1 MNEFNQAMMMLV
13 FNKKQITIL
22 ALPFALVLIF
32 FSFVQ
37 AQKSDDK
44 RGLGLETVKMLPGS
58 AKRFALIIGVDN
70 YSDTQITTLGGASND
85 AKALADALVKYAG
98 FQEENVI
105 LLTSTE
111 SAERQPTRGNI
122 LRRLSNLASV
132 IPKDGMLLFS
142 FAGHGMERNGQAFL
156 LSSDAQVNDDVDLLE
171 STTINVQQVKERI
184 KKIGVGQVLIL
195 LDACRNDPAGRS
207 DSNNPLTENYTR
219 AFGFDVANREIQAF
233 ATIYATAVGQRA
245 YEYKERKQGYF
256 TWALVEGLKGE
267 AANAKGK
274 ITLASLISYLQESV
288 PKKVLLDL
296 GQGKIQRPYAEIG
309 GYKAD
314 DLVIAV
320 TSKVKIS
327 TPSIDSATIEL
338 SYWESIKDSQNA
350 EDFNSY
356 LKEYPK
362 GRFTSLAKNRL
373 QALTKKQNVTT
384 QSPEEM
390 ASITNTDDLGI
401 AGTWTGTRG
410 LESSLAFLIISGS
423 KGNTFTGV
431 LKLKG
436 FHIAVQGQID
446 PKTRQMTM
454 SEMKVIQASNELTWA
469 LSAYTGT
476 ISRDKKEMSGIM
488 SEGSGNVVWSF
499 TKVD

>member
-1 MNEFNQAMMMLV
+1 MNENKQESIKLV

-22 ALPFALVLIF
+22 VLPFALMFIC
-32 FSFVQ
+32 FSFAQ
-37 AQKSDDK
+37 AQRSDDK
-44 RGLGLETVKMLPGS
+44 RGLGLETVKTLPSS
-58 AKRFALIIGVDN
+58 AKRFALIIGVDT

-105 LLTSTE
+105 LLTSTQVE
-111 SAERQPTRGNI
+111 ERRPTRGNI
-122 LRRLSNLASV
+122 LRRLSNLASI

-156 LSSDAQVNDDVDLLE
+156 LSSDAQVNDDIDLLE

-207 DSNNPLTENYTR
+207 DTNNPLTENYTR
-219 AFGFDVANREIQAF
+219 AFGFDVANREVQAF

-267 AANAKGK
+267 AANANGE
-274 ITLASLISYLQESV
+274 ITLAGLISYLQERV

-296 GQGKIQRPYAEIG
+296 GQGKVQRPYAEIG

-314 DLVIAV
+314 NLVIAV
-320 TSKVKIS
+320 TSKVRIS

-338 SYWESIKDSQNA
+338 SFWESIKNSQDV
-350 EDFNSY
+350 EDFKAY

-373 QALTKKQNVTT
+373 QALTEKQNLTT
-384 QSPEEM
+384 QSSKEM
-390 ASITNTDDLGI
+390 TSITNTDDLGI

-410 LESSLAFLIISGS
+410 LENSLAFLIISGS
-423 KGNTFTGV
+423 KGNAFTGI

-436 FHIAVQGQID
+436 FHVAIQGQID
-446 PKTRQMTM
+446 TKTRQMTM
-454 SEMKVIQASNELTWA
+454 SEMKVIQASSELTWT
-469 LSAYTGT
+469 LSGYTGA
-476 ISRDKKEMSGIM
+476 ISRDKKEMSGM
-488 SEGSGNVVWSF
+488 MNEGGGNIAWSF